1 MPRPLRSLE
10 EGRIYH
16 VYNRVGGEGLPF
28 REELLASRFLQV
40 FRKTVERDDLA
51 VYAWVLMG
59 NHYHLVA
66 RMGAAPLS
74 RSMKS
79 IQQEITRSRNRL
91 KKVFGPMWQGRFKA
105 KQVDSQEYLQQL
117 IAYVHLNPV
126 KAGIVNRPRM
136 YRWSGHRDVIG
147 LRKKPI
153 LAVDDLLSVYGT
165 SRRQALRGYR
175 VALRDV
181 SQAEWSEKGPGK
193 LPWWRL
199 GRPVPGG
206 ILHPEGQVMVDEL
219 GRPTSPFRTRYDA
232 GTWIEV
238 TCRHLEVEPG
248 ELSSRRRHP
257 EIIRVRDLIG
267 LVGVERYG
275 VKVKD
280 LAAQLGKSEDG
291 VSLWVRRGARRRAE
305 DPGFAAEAEELDNVF
320 KEQR

>member
-1 MPRPLRSLE
+1 MYERRERWFSDRTRGDTFTRQLCTWHPC
-10 EGRIYH
+10 H
-16 VYNRVGGEGLPF
+16 VE
-28 REELLASRFLQV
+28 
-40 FRKTVERDDLA
+40 
-51 VYAWVLMG
+51 
-59 NHYHLVA
+59 
-66 RMGAAPLS
+66 
-74 RSMKS
+74 
-79 IQQEITRSRNRL
+79 
-91 KKVFGPMWQGRFKA
+91 PMHGTQYKA
-105 KQVDSQEYLQQL
+105 KQVGSQQYLQQL

-136 YRWSGHRDVIG
+136 YRWSGHRDVLG

-175 VALRDV
+175 SALHDV
-181 SQAEWSEKGPGK
+181 SRAEWSEEGPGK

-199 GRPVPGG
+199 GRPAQER
-206 ILHPEGQVMVDEL
+206 ILHPKGHVMVDEL
-219 GRPTSPFRTRYDA
+219 GRPTSPFRKRYDA

-238 TCRHLEVEPG
+238 TCRQLKVEPG
-248 ELSSRRRHP
+248 DLSSRRRHP
-257 EIIRVRDLIG
+257 EIIRVRDLVG